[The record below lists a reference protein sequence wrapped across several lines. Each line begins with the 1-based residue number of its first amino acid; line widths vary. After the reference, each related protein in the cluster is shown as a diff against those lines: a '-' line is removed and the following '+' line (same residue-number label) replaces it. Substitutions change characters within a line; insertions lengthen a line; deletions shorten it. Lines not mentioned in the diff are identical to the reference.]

1 MRLRD
6 TTWIRATPEQVF
18 TFFEH
23 MHEQYLDW
31 HPDHRLFRWEDGQGL
46 REGVVFY
53 FEEIIG
59 GKLLKKRVVFT
70 RIEPGRA
77 IEFTFK
83 NRLLRLILPRF
94 LFQVEPKADG
104 VQFVAEIHVRT
115 GPIGAWLN
123 RREFAAVRQ
132 HMREEGQNLKR
143 LLEASQSEVTRSTG
157 LKAGAPTT

>member
-6 TTWIRATPEQVF
+6 TTWIRTTPERVF
-18 TFFEH
+18 AFFER
-23 MHEQYLDW
+23 MDENYLVW
-31 HPDHRLFRWEDGQGL
+31 HPDHRVFRWEEGQGV

-59 GKLLKKRVVFT
+59 GKLPKKHVVFT
-70 RIEPGRA
+70 RIEPDRE

-83 NRLLRLILPRF
+83 NRLLRLVLPHF
-94 LFQVEPKADG
+94 LFRFEPEADG
-104 VQFVAEIHVRT
+104 VRFFAEIYIRT

-132 HMREEGQNLKR
+132 HMREEGQNLKQ
-143 LLEASQSEVTRSTG
+143 LLEGAS
-157 LKAGAPTT
+157 PP